1 MNRKI
6 QGDILIKHFPLI
18 EEYFRARVT
27 QIEDIEDLSQETA
40 YQVIRS
46 WNRFQHRASVSTWIY
61 SICRNVFTA
70 YLRRKNRASKGMQGV
85 YLHGTGQLTEEERKI
100 IELVIESMEPGYQTL
115 YNLYYCR
122 GCSVK
127 EISQSIAKPEGT
139 VKYELYLLRRKAR
152 RLLE

>member
-6 QGDILIKHFPLI
+6 QGEILRKHFPLI
-18 EEYFRARVT
+18 EGYFRARVT
-27 QIEDIEDLSQETA
+27 QLEDIEDLSQETA

-61 SICRNVFTA
+61 SICRNIFAA
-70 YLRRKNRASKGMQGV
+70 YLRRKNRVWQEKQYL
-85 YLHGTGQLTEEERKI
+85 YLHGSGQLTEEDRKI
-100 IELVIESMEPGYQTL
+100 VELVIESMDADYQTL

-122 GCSVK
+122 GYSVK
-127 EISQSIAKPEGT
+127 EISQRIAKPEGT
-139 VKYELYLLRRKAR
+139 VKYELYLLRRETR